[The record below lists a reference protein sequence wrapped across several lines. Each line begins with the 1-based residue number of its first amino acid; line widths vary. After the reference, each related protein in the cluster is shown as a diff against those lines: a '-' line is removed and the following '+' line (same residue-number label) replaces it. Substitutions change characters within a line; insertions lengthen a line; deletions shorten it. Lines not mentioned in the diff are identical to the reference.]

1 MKITVIGAGAW
12 GTTMAIHLADLG
24 HDVHVWTRDA
34 ERALLME
41 EHRENKRYLKS
52 FRFPDSL
59 HVSAGPL
66 GEAEFIVGG
75 IPTQYMRDCF
85 SKLKDQLPRVPFVSL
100 SKGIELNTG
109 LLPTQIY
116 AEVMGDDIPTAVL
129 TGPNIAREVALKE
142 PTAAVVAGD
151 EADMFQ
157 RAFNGPTF
165 RVYTSEDRVGAELGA
180 ALKNIMGIAA
190 GIVDGLGLGDNTKA
204 TLLTRG
210 IVEIARL
217 GITLGAQMS
226 TFNGLAGFG
235 DLFTTCVSPYGRN
248 RGLGER
254 IGQGETLDAI
264 LADMQSV
271 AEGVPTTKA
280 VLQIAREKGCE
291 MPITEA
297 LYSTL
302 FEGVSAR
309 DSIARLMMR
318 DPRTE
323 SGNR

>member
-1 MKITVIGAGAW
+1 MKITIIGAGAW
-12 GTTMAIHLADLG
+12 GTTMGIHLADAG
-24 HDVHVWTRDA
+24 HEVTMWTRDA
-34 ERALLME
+34 ERAAHME
-41 EHRENKRYLKS
+41 EQRENKRYLKS

-59 HVSAGPL
+59 HVTSGPIGDADFL
-66 GEAEFIVGG
+66 VGG
-75 IPTQYMRDCF
+75 IPTQYMRNALTT
-85 SKLKDQLPRVPFVSL
+85 LKDQLPRVPFVSL
-100 SKGIELNTG
+100 SKGIELKTG
-109 LLPTQIY
+109 QLPTRIY
-116 AEVMGDDIPTAVL
+116 EDVMGTDIPTAVL

-151 EADMFQ
+151 EAEMFQ

-165 RVYTSEDRVGAELGA
+165 RVYTSEDRIGAELGG

-210 IVEIARL
+210 IVEISRL
-217 GITLGAQMS
+217 GIALGAQMS

-248 RGLGER
+248 RGVGER
-254 IGQGETLDAI
+254 IGKGETLDEI

-271 AEGVPTTKA
+271 AEGVPTTRA
-280 VLQIAREKGCE
+280 VLEIGRNHDCE

-302 FEGVSAR
+302 FEGVPPTE
-309 DSIARLMMR
+309 SITRLMTR
-318 DPRTE
+318 DPRKET
-323 SGNR
+323 GTA